1 MRKLRKKRHGLESRR
16 AFYGRMFI
24 LVWEIGFVIFFMI
37 PLLQSV
43 IFSFSDVEV
52 GSSGFSTAFV
62 GLNNYYYA
70 FYEQPTY
77 TSELTYSITS
87 FLYTMPFIVI
97 LSLIIAILLNQ
108 KFLGRTVMRS
118 VFFLPVI
125 VAGGVVMNFFSA
137 DALANSLRDVSSG
150 SSAYTSGFGMSFVD
164 FDTVLLSLGLP
175 DAAIETISLY
185 VNQIF
190 NMLWSCGVQIVL
202 FISGLQ
208 SIPSSLYEASSV
220 EGATSWEEFWFI
232 TFPMLGNTL
241 LLVTIYTTI
250 DILTSAENKVMKLA
264 YTYLTS
270 QQNYS
275 YSSAMLWAY
284 FVIIGA
290 LVALVFYVLNHFL
303 LRRFE

>member
-1 MRKLRKKRHGLESRR
+1 MQKIKKRRRGIESRR

-24 LVWEIGFVIFFMI
+24 LIWEIGFIIFFMI

-43 IFSFSDVEV
+43 IFSFSDVTV
-52 GSSGFSTAFV
+52 SSDGFSTVFA
-62 GLNNYYYA
+62 GMKNYYYA
-70 FYEQPTY
+70 FYEQTSY
-77 TSELTYSITS
+77 TSDLTYSVTN
-87 FLYTMPFIVI
+87 FLYTMPFIVV

-108 KFLGRTVMRS
+108 RFIGRTAMRS
-118 VFFLPVI
+118 IFFLPVI

-137 DALANSLRDVSSG
+137 DALADSLRDVSSG

-164 FDTVLLSLGLP
+164 FDSILLSLGLP

-190 NMLWSCGVQIVL
+190 NLLWSCGVQIVL

-208 SIPSSLYEASSV
+208 SIPATLYEASSV
-220 EGATSWEEFWFI
+220 EGATSWEEFWYI

-241 LLVTIYTTI
+241 ILVAIYTTI

-284 FVIIGA
+284 FAIIGVI
-290 LVALVFYVLNHFL
+290 VALVFYLLNHFL

>member
-1 MRKLRKKRHGLESRR
+1 
-16 AFYGRMFI
+16 MFI
-24 LVWEIGFVIFFMI
+24 LIWEIGFIIFFAI

-43 IFSFSDVEV
+43 IFSFSDVTV
-52 GSSGFSTAFV
+52 GSNGFSTAFA
-62 GLNNYYYA
+62 GLKNYHYA
-70 FYEQPTY
+70 FYEQASY
-77 TSELTYSITS
+77 TSSLTYSVTN

-108 KFLGRTVMRS
+108 KFVGRTLMRS

-125 VAGGVVMNFFSA
+125 VAGGVVMSFFSA
-137 DALANSLRDVSSG
+137 DALADSLRDVSSG
-150 SSAYTSGFGMSFVD
+150 SSAYTGGLGMSFVD
-164 FDTVLLSLGLP
+164 FDAVLLSLGLP

-208 SIPSSLYEASSV
+208 SIPATLYEASSV
-220 EGATSWEEFWFI
+220 EGATSWEEFWYI

-241 LLVTIYTTI
+241 VLVAVYTTI
-250 DILTSAENKVMKLA
+250 DILTSADNNVMRLA

-284 FVIIGA
+284 FAIIGV
-290 LVALVFYVLNHFL
+290 LVALVFYLLNRFL
-303 LRRFE
+303 LSKTDK